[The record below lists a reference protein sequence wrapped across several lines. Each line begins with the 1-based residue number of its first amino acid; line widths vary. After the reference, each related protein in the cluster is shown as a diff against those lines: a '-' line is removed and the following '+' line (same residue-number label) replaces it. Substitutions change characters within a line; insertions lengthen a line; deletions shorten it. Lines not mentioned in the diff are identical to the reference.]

1 MFQKPPIY
9 QFNLGRYRSSMIK
22 SFTSQG
28 SECLIEGVLYDAD
41 SLYNS
46 YAYDKQVA
54 VSEPACS
61 EICKAQNIQYLRSAK
76 INQLTA
82 ANISVFDCQM
92 FAYSLS
98 NATCWIKYNAGRTQ
112 FREVE
117 KYTTFDGLS
126 VTGDPNCRSRYA
138 KGFPKILVNYVL
150 QTPERCAN
158 LHHKQ

>member
-1 MFQKPPIY
+1 MIILRLAYNNQFKCLIDFSINKASFLLAANMFRKPPIY

-41 SLYNS
+41 SSYNS

-54 VSEPACS
+54 VSEPALERCS
-61 EICKAQNIQYLRSAK
+61 EICKAQNIQYLHSAK

-98 NATCWIKYNAGRTQ
+98 NSTCWIKYNAGKTQ
-112 FREVE
+112 FR
-117 KYTTFDGLS
+117 
-126 VTGDPNCRSRYA
+126 
-138 KGFPKILVNYVL
+138 
-150 QTPERCAN
+150 
-158 LHHKQ
+158 